1 MKHMNQIS
9 PVEVSTLSFDI
20 IESINKLLLKHD
32 SFLTMDDDKEIYVFL
47 VKILEKYQTS
57 QEDE

>member
-1 MKHMNQIS
+1 MNQIS